1 MTKSV
6 LSIGLLDKESK
17 RQEISTEK
25 ALEIISTDCLK
36 MVSGVTIIPNCIG
49 VYTHDNGEK
58 VIEPSIRCEFYGE
71 NNETVKRLAR
81 IFCRELNQESIA
93 FETVEIDSE
102 FISA

>member
-17 RQEISTEK
+17 RQEIETEK

-49 VYTHDNGEK
+49 VYTHDNGKK
-58 VIEPSIRCEFYGE
+58 VIELSIRCEFYGE
-71 NNETVKRLAR
+71 NVETIKQLAR
-81 IFCRELNQESIA
+81 ILCRELNQESIA

>member
-25 ALEIISTDCLK
+25 ALEVISVECLK

-58 VIEPSIRCEFYGE
+58 VIEKSIRCEFYGE
-71 NNETVKRLAR
+71 NVDTVKQLAQ
-81 IFCRELNQESIA
+81 ILCGKLNQESIA
-93 FETVEIDSE
+93 LETVVIDSE